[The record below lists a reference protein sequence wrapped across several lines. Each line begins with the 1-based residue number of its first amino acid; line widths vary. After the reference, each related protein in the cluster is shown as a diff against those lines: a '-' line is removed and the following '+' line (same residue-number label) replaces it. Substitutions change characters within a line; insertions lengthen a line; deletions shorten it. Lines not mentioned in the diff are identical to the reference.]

1 MKIVMNMVMDYV
13 IIVNTNNEFLNFSF
27 FVSIQYAFDSALLD
41 IEPLFESY
49 DDLTMSN
56 TLTDNYTN
64 SYLLSQSRRLS
75 NSTSGKQK

>member
-1 MKIVMNMVMDYV
+1 MTI
-13 IIVNTNNEFLNFSF
+13 FFSSF
-27 FVSIQYAFDSALLD
+27 FILRIHSDTFDSILFD

-56 TLTDNYTN
+56 TLTDDYTN

-75 NSTSGKQK
+75 NSTTEKQ